1 MIPFFRDNNNN
12 NNKENSRG
20 KSSIRLHAP
29 FTRPRIVIPEKKD
42 YRWPV
47 TTVYQYLSR
56 YRSPAQ
62 SESDESTV
70 PFSNYFYAI
79 ILSNRDRFYSKE
91 RKKRNKAIDPLLS
104 SACTRFVL
112 KTKKRARAV
121 FPIQIAKKIDPS
133 PFVDWREK
141 YYFLF
146 SFFFYMENWPS
157 YRDGRIKTV
166 DRYLSAV
173 ATRFH
178 DGIVQPFRRGGET
191 CSYKII
197 SRSFTSWPKLRRR
210 ATGFVTYGQ

>member
-20 KSSIRLHAP
+20 KSSIRVHAP

-70 PFSNYFYAI
+70 PFSNYFYAV
-79 ILSNRDRFYSKE
+79 ILSNRDRFYSKK

-146 SFFFYMENWPS
+146 SFSFFYMENW
-157 YRDGRIKTV
+157 
-166 DRYLSAV
+166 
-173 ATRFH
+173 
-178 DGIVQPFRRGGET
+178 RRTET
-191 CSYKII
+191 DV
-197 SRSFTSWPKLRRR
+197 LRRLIGIYR
-210 ATGFVTYGQ
+210 RSRHDFTMESCSLFVAGAKLAAIKSFRGVLRVGRS

>member
-146 SFFFYMENWPS
+146 SFFFFTWK
-157 YRDGRIKTV
+157 I
-166 DRYLSAV
+166 DRR
-173 ATRFH
+173 T
-178 DGIVQPFRRGGET
+178 ET
-191 CSYKII
+191 DV
-197 SRSFTSWPKLRRR
+197 LRRLIGIYR
-210 ATGFVTYGQ
+210 RSRHDFTMESCSLFVAGAKLAAIKSFRGVLRVGRS

>member
-146 SFFFYMENWPS
+146 SFVFFTWK
-157 YRDGRIKTV
+157 I
-166 DRYLSAV
+166 DRR
-173 ATRFH
+173 T
-178 DGIVQPFRRGGET
+178 ET
-191 CSYKII
+191 DV
-197 SRSFTSWPKLRRR
+197 LRRLIGIYR
-210 ATGFVTYGQ
+210 RSRHDFTMESCSLFVAGAKLAAIKSFRGVLRVGRS

>member
-70 PFSNYFYAI
+70 PFSNYFYAV
-79 ILSNRDRFYSKE
+79 ILSNRDRFYSKK

-146 SFFFYMENWPS
+146 SFVFFTWK
-157 YRDGRIKTV
+157 I
-166 DRYLSAV
+166 DRR
-173 ATRFH
+173 T
-178 DGIVQPFRRGGET
+178 ET
-191 CSYKII
+191 DV
-197 SRSFTSWPKLRRR
+197 LRRLIGIYR
-210 ATGFVTYGQ
+210 RSRHDFTMESCSLFVAGAKLAAIKSFRGVLRVGRS

>member
-112 KTKKRARAV
+112 KTRKNERVRF
-121 FPIQIAKKIDPS
+121 FPSKLRRKSIHLPSSIDERNII
-133 PFVDWREK
+133 FF
-141 YYFLF
+141 FLLF
-146 SFFFYMENWPS
+146 FFFYMENW
-157 YRDGRIKTV
+157 
-166 DRYLSAV
+166 
-173 ATRFH
+173 
-178 DGIVQPFRRGGET
+178 RRTET
-191 CSYKII
+191 DV
-197 SRSFTSWPKLRRR
+197 LRRLIGIYR
-210 ATGFVTYGQ
+210 RSRHDFTMESCSLFVAGAKLAAIKSFRGVLRVGRS

>member
-70 PFSNYFYAI
+70 PFSNYFYAV
-79 ILSNRDRFYSKE
+79 ILSNRDRFYSKK

-146 SFFFYMENWPS
+146 SFFFFTWK
-157 YRDGRIKTV
+157 I
-166 DRYLSAV
+166 DRR
-173 ATRFH
+173 T
-178 DGIVQPFRRGGET
+178 ET
-191 CSYKII
+191 DV
-197 SRSFTSWPKLRRR
+197 LRRLIGIYR
-210 ATGFVTYGQ
+210 RSRHDFTMESCSLFVAGAKLAAIKSFRGVLRVGRS

>member
-70 PFSNYFYAI
+70 PFSNYFYAV

-146 SFFFYMENWPS
+146 YFSFFYMENW
-157 YRDGRIKTV
+157 
-166 DRYLSAV
+166 
-173 ATRFH
+173 
-178 DGIVQPFRRGGET
+178 RRTET
-191 CSYKII
+191 DV
-197 SRSFTSWPKLRRR
+197 LRRLIGIYR
-210 ATGFVTYGQ
+210 RSRHDFTMESCSLFVAGAKLAAIKSFRGVLRVGRS